1 MACQPIENLS
11 GIGEICLQGVDI
23 YCGVRKWHNVEIEN
37 FVTFTQEVG
46 NNVFSSFSWSSRENL
61 FQELGAVC
69 RERRSRLCKIL
80 QFSCRQQR

>member
-1 MACQPIENLS
+1 MGDETCKMYNNIGSTWYRTGIIARHVEMACQPIENLS

-46 NNVFSSFSWSSRENL
+46 NNVFSSFS
-61 FQELGAVC
+61 
-69 RERRSRLCKIL
+69 
-80 QFSCRQQR
+80 